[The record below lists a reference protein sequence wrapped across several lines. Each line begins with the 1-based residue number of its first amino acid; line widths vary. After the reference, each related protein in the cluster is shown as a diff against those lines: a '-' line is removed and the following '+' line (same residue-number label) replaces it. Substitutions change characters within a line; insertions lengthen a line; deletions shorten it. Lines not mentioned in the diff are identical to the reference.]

1 MDGVAAAAGSQV
13 AGVGVAVATRALQV
27 ANDQQTVALGLLD
40 AAMEVAEQVVEA
52 GLGASIDVRA

>member
-1 MDGVAAAAGSQV
+1 MDGVSAAAGCQA

-40 AAMEVAEQVVEA
+40 AAMQVAEQVVEA
-52 GLGASIDVRA
+52 GLGESIDVRA